1 MTYILDTDTYIYL
14 LQGNRK
20 ILDHIHESGEENI
33 FMTAISVAELY
44 FGAFNSK
51 KIEPNIK
58 AIQKNLEKLQILN
71 FTKNSAKIFGRLKSE
86 LKQQGKPITDM
97 DLAIASI
104 AIYHQYTLVTHN
116 TRHFDHITELLVEDW
131 S

>member
-1 MTYILDTDTYIYL
+1 MAYILDTDTYIYL

-20 ILDHIHESGEENI
+20 ILDHIHEVSEENI
-33 FMTAISVAELY
+33 FMTTISVAELY
-44 FGAFNSK
+44 FGAFKSK
-51 KIEPNIK
+51 KIENNIK
-58 AIQKNLEKLQILN
+58 TIQKNLEKLQILN

-86 LKQQGKPITDM
+86 LKQQGKPIADM
-97 DLAIASI
+97 DFAIAAI

-116 TRHFDHITELLVEDW
+116 TRHFDHLAELLVEDW